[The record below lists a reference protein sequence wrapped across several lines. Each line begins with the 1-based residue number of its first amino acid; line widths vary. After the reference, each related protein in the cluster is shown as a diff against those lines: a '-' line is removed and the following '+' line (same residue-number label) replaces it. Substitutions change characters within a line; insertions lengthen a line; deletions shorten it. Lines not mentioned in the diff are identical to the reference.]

1 MTNNEL
7 ERLADLVANN
17 IIQAIKKDDELLDR
31 VFPSRLMDSA
41 EAAEFLRIPHNSLY
55 QFSRQIPHRKIGK
68 RLLFFERDLVN
79 WVKKGE

>member
-7 ERLADLVANN
+7 EKLAGMVAER
-17 IIQAIKKDDELLDR
+17 IIQAVKRDDELLDR